1 MNTQTAVPGTDKY
14 TVLLNQALASVP
26 PETECFAWLQKLA
39 KRRRA
44 GQGFTEAETAY
55 LEAVAK
61 DPKAPCNPPNDVG
74 VTIVAV
80 AMVAVPIVLAILS
93 NLKKWKR

>member
-1 MNTQTAVPGTDKY
+1 METQIALPGTDKY

-26 PETECFAWLQKLA
+26 PETECHAWLQKLA

-55 LEAVAK
+55 LVAVAK
-61 DPKAPCNPPNDVG
+61 NPKAPCNPPNDVG
-74 VTIVAV
+74 VTVVAV
-80 AMVAVPIVLAILS
+80 AVVAVPIVLAILF
-93 NLKKWKR
+93 NVKKWKR

>member
-1 MNTQTAVPGTDKY
+1 MDTQLALPGTDKY

-26 PETECFAWLQKLA
+26 KDGECFAWLQKLA

-61 DPKAPCNPPNDVG
+61 DPKAPCNPPNDIG
-74 VTIVAV
+74 VTVVAV
-80 AMVAVPIVLAILS
+80 AVVAVPIVLAILF
-93 NLKKWKR
+93 NFQKGR